1 MACLFFSRIV
11 STHMK
16 LRSAK
21 KQVSFNPIIQAVY
34 IRGGITTRQV
44 TLMQEQAKPSHE
56 PHRMPRPLEP
66 PATHLE
72 SAMRPL
78 CPPWPSEHPAQEEA
92 QPKAEPKAPP

>member
-21 KQVSFNPIIQAVY
+21 RQVSFNPIIQAVY

-56 PHRMPRPLEP
+56 PHRMPRPPEP
-66 PATHLE
+66 PTTRLE
-72 SAMRPL
+72 SATPPL
-78 CPPWPSEHPAQEEA
+78 CPPVPSEHPARPKAQEEA
-92 QPKAEPKAPP
+92 QPKVPP